1 MRHSFKKGF
10 TLIELIVVIAIIG
23 VLASILVPS
32 VMGYVKKANRS
43 TDLSTAK
50 TIRQDSSIIIADG
63 GPLGESFA
71 NTAGMS
77 RTVTVIHAGKT
88 ETYTL
93 QMVARKDANDNKPW
107 VGYDSAADDFIS
119 ALNNMEQ
126 NNVALKFRRLSN
138 GGELE
143 SWFVCKRADEAGEI
157 EVWVGDSGNNPL
169 FRVFPETEDRYK

>member
-50 TIRQDSSIIIADG
+50 TIRQDASIIITDG
-63 GPLGESFA
+63 GPLSESFN
-71 NTAGMS
+71 NTAGMT
-77 RTVTVIHAGKT
+77 RTVTVMHAGKT
-88 ETYTL
+88 DTYDL
-93 QMVARKDANDNKPW
+93 QMVARKDANEDKPW
-107 VGYDSAADDFIS
+107 IGYDAIADDFVKE
-119 ALNNMEQ
+119 LNITESGD
-126 NNVALKFRRLSN
+126 VALKFRRLSN

-143 SWFVCKRADEAGEI
+143 SWFVCKRKSDGEI

-169 FRVFPETEDRYK
+169 FRVVPETDERYK